1 MTNISLA
8 HFQSAA
14 ESAAISGNLNQK
26 LTVTDSGDLQTREA
40 SSSLAGKL
48 VSWHKLSSSEG
59 TAKAQDQGAF
69 RTALQ
74 DKFGKDLGEQAYK
87 HACSACGYTDG
98 KAHSLTAK
106 QISTGIDF
114 AVRQDLHKQGAVAQN
129 KDIIQHFAN
138 NPNELATQGI
148 VRVPGVKSV
157 IDNLV
162 SSRNADALEGTSA
175 HALAST
181 FKQNLRDNLTEAD
194 SRIVLSFVEQFKQ
207 DNNELPQLGELPEL
221 VQDAVHFAKMVEEH
235 KDANSMKASNLG
247 ICFGPS
253 ITKDDGLEPMAA
265 LALNQTKT
273 QFFTALITLA
283 D

>member
-74 DKFGKDLGEQAYK
+74 DKFGKELGEQAYK
-87 HACSACGYTDG
+87 HACSAYGYTDG
-98 KAHSLTAK
+98 KSHSLTAK

-114 AVRQDLHKQGAVAQN
+114 AVRHKHEAEAQN
-129 KDIIQHFAN
+129 KGIIQHFTRH
-138 NPNELATQGI
+138 PDELSTQGI
-148 VRVPGVKSV
+148 VRIPGAKST
-157 IDNLV
+157 INSLI
-162 SSRNADALEGTSA
+162 SSRNPDALEGTSP

-181 FKQNLRDNLTEAD
+181 FRQNLRDNLTDDD
-194 SRIVLSFVEQFKQ
+194 SRIVLGFVEQFKK
-207 DNNELPQLGELPEL
+207 DNSQLPQSDDLPVL
-221 VQDAVHFAKMVEEH
+221 VQDAVTFAKMVEGH
-235 KDANSMKASNLG
+235 KTDNDMNATNLG

-253 ITKDDGLEPMAA
+253 ISKNGDLQ
-265 LALNQTKT
+265 LAGTLN
-273 QFFTALITLA
+273 QFFTTLINRP